1 MSVSSVSSNSSSIW
15 WEEYL
20 EKQKRLQQQA
30 VNEAAFELQA
40 AATEKKL
47 SVAAEGAEVA
57 VEKAASTAEARPV
70 SVKLVGP
77 SGMSGGTS
85 ASIKWIE
92 ALVEEEEEEEDD
104 DELSL
109 VEDLAETLEEY
120 IEELEEIDEAVN
132 Q

>member
-1 MSVSSVSSNSSSIW
+1 LSVSSVSSNSSSIW

-30 VNEAAFELQA
+30 ANEATLELQA

-47 SVAAEGAEVA
+47 SVAAEGAEGAEKA

-92 ALVEEEEEEEDD
+92 ALVEEEEEDD

-109 VEDLAETLEEY
+109 VEKLAETF
-120 IEELEEIDEAVN
+120 IKGR
-132 Q
+132 